1 LIDRSGGVLVT
12 ERSVPRFVKQHRASL
27 STRACRAL
35 ADQRTGTQVLANVKS
50 FTEELSK
57 FLKTRRFQ
65 PSGVMNYDE
74 TRVVVRGNQLATRR
88 VVSASTERENA
99 AYTRTR
105 AVASLLI
112 FLTADGSVFFEH
124 VRDEDLLL

>member
-1 LIDRSGGVLVT
+1 
-12 ERSVPRFVKQHRASL
+12 
-27 STRACRAL
+27 
-35 ADQRTGTQVLANVKS
+35 VLANVKS